1 MKMTTFK
8 LIMLRLYNITLGRI
22 NVFAIILK
30 KILIHVLIVGKKE
43 KYVASSKFF
52 DFTDLDS

>member
-1 MKMTTFK
+1 MKMTTSK

-22 NVFAIILK
+22 NAFAIILK
-30 KILIHVLIVGKKE
+30 KLLIHVLIVGKKE

-52 DFTDLDS
+52 DFKDFDN

>member
-1 MKMTTFK
+1 MKMTTSR

-22 NVFAIILK
+22 NTFAIILK

-52 DFTDLDS
+52 DFKDFNN

>member
-1 MKMTTFK
+1 MKMTTPR

-22 NVFAIILK
+22 NVFALILK
-30 KILIHVLIVGKKE
+30 KILIHVLIVGKKD

-52 DFTDLDS
+52 DFNDLDS